1 MDYNYEIIL
10 FKNKRK
16 KKSVKKFITHKRAL
30 EYYNKLIEKSKN
42 VLFEVQYENGFKS
55 EFEIGILERNSKQDT
70 LMIRDNYGRNLKVEL
85 DDDTFKIIKIDN
97 YFIEEEFWDY
107 THKKKI
113 DTHVFIKNYLMDDG
127 LKLISKLNNKVIVQN
142 DEKVNLFTF
151 KTDDDSS
158 RFMDTLYEH
167 FKEIKKFD
175 CMIVKDTSTAQ
186 RKYLYDI
193 LMKEGFTRTYLFRQI
208 TTHQVKK

>member
-1 MDYNYEIIL
+1 
-10 FKNKRK
+10 
-16 KKSVKKFITHKRAL
+16 
-30 EYYNKLIEKSKN
+30 
-42 VLFEVQYENGFKS
+42 
-55 EFEIGILERNSKQDT
+55 
-70 LMIRDNYGRNLKVEL
+70 
-85 DDDTFKIIKIDN
+85 
-97 YFIEEEFWDY
+97 
-107 THKKKI
+107 
-113 DTHVFIKNYLMDDG
+113 MDDG

-158 RFMDTLYEH
+158 RFIDTLYDH

>member
-1 MDYNYEIIL
+1 MDYNYEIII

-55 EFEIGILERNSKQDT
+55 DFELGILERNSKQDT
-70 LMIRDNYGRNLKVEL
+70 LTIRDNYGRNLKVEL
-85 DDDTFKIIKIDN
+85 DDDIFKIIKIDN
-97 YFIEEEFWDY
+97 FLIEEEFWDY
-107 THKKKI
+107 TNKKKI
-113 DTHVFIKNYLMDDG
+113 DTHTFIEKYLTDDG
-127 LKLISKLNNKVIVQN
+127 LKLVSKLNNKVIVQN

-158 RFMDTLYEH
+158 RFIDTLYDH

-175 CMIVKDTSTAQ
+175 CMIVKDTSTGQ